1 MTEQQ
6 SEGMFSPE
14 APQKKSNTGLI
25 IFIVVVVLL
34 LCCCAFVLIFYFY
47 LGDILL
53 EYLDDFM
60 LQTGFRATLAA

>member
-1 MTEQQ
+1 MEQQ
-6 SEGMFSPE
+6 SEGMVSPE

-25 IFIVVVVLL
+25 IFIVVLVLL

-53 EYLDDFM
+53 EYLNDFM
-60 LQTGFRATLAA
+60 LQAGLMGALTA

>member
-6 SEGMFSPE
+6 FEGMTSPE
-14 APQKKSNTGLI
+14 EPKKKSNTGLI
-25 IFIVVVVLL
+25 IFIVVLVLL

-53 EYLDDFM
+53 EYLNDFM
-60 LQTGFRATLAA
+60 LQTGLSSTLIA